1 MTYTSL
7 AGGPPSGLGNH
18 EGAALAADAD
28 KKTENAASEPEESET
43 TCQGRERLLGGET
56 GLLALT
62 WAVVSC

>member
-28 KKTENAASEPEESET
+28 KKTENAASEPEET
-43 TCQGRERLLGGET
+43 LDPW
-56 GLLALT
+56 LLA
-62 WAVVSC
+62 